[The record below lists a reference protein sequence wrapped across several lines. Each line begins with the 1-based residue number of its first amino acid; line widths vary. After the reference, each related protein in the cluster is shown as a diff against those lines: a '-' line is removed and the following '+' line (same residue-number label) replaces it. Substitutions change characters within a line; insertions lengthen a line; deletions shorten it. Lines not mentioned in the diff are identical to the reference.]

1 MRLYFALAW
10 RNIWRNK
17 RRSLISISSI
27 LFAVMLAIMS
37 RSMMIGTFERMID
50 TIVGSFSGYIQV
62 HQAGYF
68 DSSSLDDNF
77 VPSADLVAQ
86 IEGVKHVTLA
96 VPRLESFA
104 LVSSGDNTDGA
115 RIIGIDPDKENAM
128 TGLADRIKTG
138 SYFTAES
145 EGIILGEA
153 LAKDLKKTI
162 GDTVILLGSGYHGI
176 TAAGRYVVEG
186 LVGFPAEEM
195 SASLAYLPLPVA
207 QHLYGVEEGI
217 TTLAIMLDH
226 ARNLEGTLQNLDEAL
241 SDEYEVISW
250 KMMVPELD
258 QLVRM
263 KYVGQD
269 LVLALIYIVVG
280 FGILG
285 TVLMMT
291 MERMRE
297 FGMVTALG
305 MKKRALAIIVLIE
318 SSLLTLTGAISAM
331 VLTIPILAKLQQEP
345 IQLSGD
351 MAAAYQDYGF
361 EPVLAFTLHAP
372 LFFWQTFFVLLIAL
386 VASSYPFFRIA
397 KLNSVEA
404 MRTGH

>member
-1 MRLYFALAW
+1 MRLYFSLAW

-17 RRSLISISSI
+17 RRSLISMSSI

-50 TIVGSFSGYIQV
+50 TIVGTFSGYIQV
-62 HQAGYF
+62 HQEGYF
-68 DSSSLDDNF
+68 DSSSLDDIF
-77 VPSADLVAQ
+77 VPSSDLLAQ
-86 IEGVKHVTLA
+86 IEGTEHVTLA

-104 LVSSGDNTDGA
+104 LVSSGDNTNGA
-115 RIIGIDPDKENAM
+115 RIIGIDPAKEDQM
-128 TGLADRIKTG
+128 TAISERISTG
-138 SYFTAES
+138 SYFTEAS
-145 EGIILGEA
+145 EGIILGSE
-153 LAKDLKKTI
+153 LAKDLKKTV
-162 GDTVILLGSGYHGI
+162 GDTIILLGSGYHGI
-176 TAAGRYVVEG
+176 TAAGRFVVEG
-186 LVGFPAEEM
+186 LVSFPADEM
-195 SASLAYLPLPVA
+195 SAALAYLPLPVA

-217 TTLAIMLDH
+217 TTLAVMLDH
-226 ARNLEGTLQNLDEAL
+226 ARNLERARNALEVVL
-241 SDEYEVISW
+241 SDEYEVITW

-258 QLVRM
+258 QLVQM

-291 MERMRE
+291 MERLRE

-305 MKKRALAIIVLIE
+305 MKKRTLAIIVLIE
-318 SSLLTLTGAISAM
+318 SSLLTLSGAIAAM

-345 IQLSGD
+345 IQLTGK
-351 MAAAYQDYGF
+351 MAEGYESYGF

-372 LFFWQTFFVLLIAL
+372 IFFWQTFFVLLIAL
-386 VASSYPFFRIA
+386 VSSSYPFFRIS